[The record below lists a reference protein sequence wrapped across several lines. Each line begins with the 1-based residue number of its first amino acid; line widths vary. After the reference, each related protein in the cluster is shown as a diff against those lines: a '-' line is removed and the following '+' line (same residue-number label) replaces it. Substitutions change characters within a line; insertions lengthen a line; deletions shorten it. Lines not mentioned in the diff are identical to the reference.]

1 MLKQRTL
8 KSQIKTTGV
17 GLHTGVRVDL
27 TLRPAQPDTGIV
39 FHRVDLPD
47 AAAIPADAR
56 NVGDTRLSSSLEK
69 DGAKVST
76 VEHLMSALAGLGIDN
91 LHVDIAGP
99 ELPILDGSA
108 GPFVFLLQSA
118 GIAEQNAPKRYLRI
132 KSTVE
137 VVHGDKVARFEPY
150 DGFLLDFT
158 IDFPHPVF
166 GSENRH
172 VIIDFAEHSYTKEV
186 SRARTSDSCRTS
198 KRCGPPDWHW
208 AAACRTPSCSTNAN
222 TQQRRPALRQRI
234 RQAQGARCDR
244 RSVLARPSADWQVHG
259 VQVGTRAQQR
269 GVACLARAYR
279 CLGTGD
285 FCRDDRRAQ
294 RISGLAAAAS
304 LTTCRSKSWQPP
316 DSVRLPWPRR
326 RRPAHRR
333 FRCDHRPRTALL
345 GAGHDRCGAHHVRHQ
360 ARPAVPALHRKG
372 GQVFRHSI
380 ARRFH
385 VSCAPSRVPDA
396 LTLANRRCAPTA
408 STHRPTASRRPPR
421 RWRQDERRFL
431 YLIVF

>member
-47 AAAIPADAR
+47 SAAIPADAR

-118 GIAEQNAPKRYLRI
+118 GIAEQNAPKRYLRV

-137 VVHGDKVARFEPY
+137 VVHGDKVARFEPHN
-150 DGFLLDFT
+150 GFLLDFT

-172 VIIDFAEHSYTKEV
+172 VIIDFAQHSYTKEV
-186 SRARTSDSCRTS
+186 SRARTFGFMQDVEAMRSAGLALGGSLQNAIVLDETRVLNSEGLRYDNEFAKHKVLDAIGDLYLLGHPLIGKYTAFKSGHALNNAVSRALLERT
-198 KRCGPPDWHW
+198 DAWELVTFT
-208 AAACRTPSCSTNAN
+208 ATT
-222 TQQRRPALRQRI
+222 
-234 RQAQGARCDR
+234 D
-244 RSVLARPSADWQVHG
+244 VPSAFQDWQ
-259 VQVGTRAQQR
+259 
-269 GVACLARAYR
+269 L
-279 CLGTGD
+279 
-285 FCRDDRRAQ
+285 
-294 RISGLAAAAS
+294 
-304 LTTCRSKSWQPP
+304 QP
-316 DSVRLPWPRR
+316 
-326 RRPAHRR
+326 A
-333 FRCDHRPRTALL
+333 
-345 GAGHDRCGAHHVRHQ
+345 
-360 ARPAVPALHRKG
+360 
-372 GQVFRHSI
+372 
-380 ARRFH
+380 
-385 VSCAPSRVPDA
+385 
-396 LTLANRRCAPTA
+396 
-408 STHRPTASRRPPR
+408 
-421 RWRQDERRFL
+421 
-431 YLIVF
+431 